1 MDTTTSPGPLHC
13 ANCGEL
19 LARNPRLG
27 GRQQRYCGKPACQ
40 RARKTGWQRRKY
52 AADAAY
58 REREKKRVRI
68 FRRTHR
74 IRSCRGQPPEA
85 AVNTAGTAR
94 SFQALTAQLQWLRH
108 QIAGLA
114 AHATGI
120 ADADRL
126 TRRMDAFAEEGRVA
140 LEGVR
145 P

>member
-58 REREKKRVRI
+58 REREKKRVRV

-74 IRSCRGQPPEA
+74 IRSCRGQPPA
-85 AVNTAGTAR
+85 AGVNTAGTAR
-94 SFQALTAQLQWLRH
+94 SFTDTLVSPSTSTVIGPVSAPAGITTTIWLAPH
-108 QIAGLA
+108 
-114 AHATGI
+114 
-120 ADADRL
+120 D
-126 TRRMDAFAEEGRVA
+126 V
-140 LEGVR
+140 
-145 P
+145 